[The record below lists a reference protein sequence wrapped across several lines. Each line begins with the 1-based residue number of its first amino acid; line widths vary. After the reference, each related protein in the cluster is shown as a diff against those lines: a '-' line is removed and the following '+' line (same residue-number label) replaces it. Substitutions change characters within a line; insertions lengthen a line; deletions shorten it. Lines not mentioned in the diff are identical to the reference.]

1 MTKIEIEHHITQK
14 IGNLPLECLREVLDF
29 VEFLN
34 VKYMKPSH
42 ALVKEEQVKASPR
55 EMLSVLPKHKLG
67 KIYSSLRR
75 EELYTD
81 AR

>member
-1 MTKIEIEHHITQK
+1 MTKIEIEHRITQK
-14 IGNLPLECLREVLDF
+14 IGDLPLECLREVLDF
-29 VEFLN
+29 VEFLD
-34 VKYMKPSH
+34 VKYMNPSH
-42 ALVKEEQVKASPR
+42 AVVKEEQVHGSPR
-55 EMLSVLPKHKLG
+55 ETLRLLPKHNLG